1 MLKHYIEEL
10 NLIFMERL
18 EYIESVEDYL
28 ILKEQIEELNNCY
41 KDLYKLLDKESYKK
55 EKKLLSDLGRHFY
68 TFKNILNIYKLLIYK
83 LMRRKMQ
90 KNLSYV
96 FK

>member
-1 MLKHYIEEL
+1 MLKHYIEEV

-41 KDLYKLLDKESYKK
+41 KDLYKLLDK
-55 EKKLLSDLGRHFY
+55 KLLEIF
-68 TFKNILNIYKLLIYK
+68 
-83 LMRRKMQ
+83 
-90 KNLSYV
+90 
-96 FK
+96 

>member
-28 ILKEQIEELNNCY
+28 IFENF
-41 KDLYKLLDKESYKK
+41 D
-55 EKKLLSDLGRHFY
+55 
-68 TFKNILNIYKLLIYK
+68 
-83 LMRRKMQ
+83 
-90 KNLSYV
+90 
-96 FK
+96 

>member
-1 MLKHYIEEL
+1 VGQFSTKKFKGLKMLKHYIEEL

-41 KDLYKLLDKESYKK
+41 KDLYKLLDK
-55 EKKLLSDLGRHFY
+55 KLLEIF
-68 TFKNILNIYKLLIYK
+68 
-83 LMRRKMQ
+83 
-90 KNLSYV
+90 
-96 FK
+96 